1 MKDIGMTLD
10 NNLSKPK
17 GTGYY
22 LNRVGVVVSLIFI
35 AYSVF
40 AIVNTVI
47 DIGRQGS
54 ANGHFLALAIYFVID
69 LILVGYVRGAFKNR
83 KLCQVVA
90 SMQSP
95 EFFKPDAED
104 EQYTPAQKIYH
115 GVDFKHGIVGVA
127 AIYAEGFNRR
137 KRVMFDSDTIESY
150 ELNGAKLILNLRNR
164 EVPTIAI
171 MTLSAER
178 AYRNIEMLCKMA
190 QTSKPNRG
198 PEYVAA
204 REKMVNA
211 GWMLERDY

>member
-1 MKDIGMTLD
+1 MKGIGMTLD
-10 NNLSKPK
+10 SNLSKPK

-22 LNRVGVVVSLIFI
+22 LNRIGVIVSLMFI

-40 AIVNTVI
+40 AVVNTI
-47 DIGRQGS
+47 MDIGRHGNIDGLS
-54 ANGHFLALAIYFVID
+54 LVLAMYLVID

-83 KLCQVVA
+83 KLRQLAA
-90 SMQSP
+90 SMKSP
-95 EFFKPDAED
+95 NFFKPDVND
-104 EQYTPAQKIYH
+104 EQFTPAQKIYH
-115 GVDFKHGIVGVA
+115 GVDFKHGLVGVA

-137 KRVMFDSDTIESY
+137 KRVLFDSDTIESY
-150 ELNGAKLILNLRNR
+150 ELNGSKLILNLRNR

-198 PEYVAA
+198 AEYFAT
-204 REKMVNA
+204 REKMVKA